1 MVLRRTIRNSHPFVL
16 GTRPAVA
23 LGYQM
28 IRVIQRAAGEI
39 GSFGCPRNDDVNRGA
54 TVATKVTGNSVT
66 AHGVIIHEYLGRPL
80 NLYLSERHRNERYK
94 KIRQPDADSSYNGR
108 HRASKVYLLDDM

>member
-16 GTRPAVA
+16 GTCPALA

-39 GSFGCPRNDDVNRGA
+39 GGLGCPRNDDVNRGA
-54 TVATKVTGNSVT
+54 TVSTKVTGNSVT

-94 KIRQPDADSSYNGR
+94 RCASLPLTALTMADIEPQR
-108 HRASKVYLLDDM
+108 CTR

>member
-28 IRVIQRAAGEI
+28 IRVIQRAA
-39 GSFGCPRNDDVNRGA
+39 
-54 TVATKVTGNSVT
+54 
-66 AHGVIIHEYLGRPL
+66 
-80 NLYLSERHRNERYK
+80 
-94 KIRQPDADSSYNGR
+94 DSSYNGR
-108 HRASKVYLLDDM
+108 HRASKVYSLDDT

>member
-39 GSFGCPRNDDVNRGA
+39 GSFGCPRNDNVNRGA

-66 AHGVIIHEYLGRPL
+66 AHGVIIHKYLGRPL

-94 KIRQPDADSSYNGR
+94 RCASLTLSVLTMADIEHQR
-108 HRASKVYLLDDM
+108 FTR